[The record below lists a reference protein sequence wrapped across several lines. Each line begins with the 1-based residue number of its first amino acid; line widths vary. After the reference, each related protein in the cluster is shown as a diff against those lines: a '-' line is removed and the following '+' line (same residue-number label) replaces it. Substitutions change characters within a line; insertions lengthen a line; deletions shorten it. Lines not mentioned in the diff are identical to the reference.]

1 MFDSTLMLVAAA
13 FLLAGSVKG
22 VIGLGLPTIGMGLLA
37 LAIPPAQAAAVL
49 IVPSIVTNIV
59 QAAGPGLCSLLVRL
73 WPLLIGVVAGTLAG
87 AGWLDG
93 EGAKTGRLV
102 LGIALIA
109 YAAIGLARWRMVVP
123 PTREKVI
130 GLIVGVFTG
139 LITAATGVFVIP
151 AVPYMQGLGL
161 AKDEL
166 VQALGIAFLVS
177 TLALAFNVALI
188 VTPGPQLVIAS
199 GVALVAALVGLE
211 IGRRVRGRLD
221 PEAFRRWFFVGLGA
235 IGFWL
240 IARALT

>member
-1 MFDSTLMLVAAA
+1 MIDTTLALVAAA
-13 FLLAGSVKG
+13 FLLAGAVKG

-37 LAIPPAQAAAVL
+37 LAMTPAQAAAVL
-49 IVPSIVTNIV
+49 ILPSLVTNVV
-59 QAAGPGLCSLLVRL
+59 QAAGPALRALIARL
-73 WPLLIGVVAGTLAG
+73 WPMLMGVVFGTLAG

-93 EGAKTGRLV
+93 EGARTGRLV
-102 LGIALIA
+102 LGVALVA

-123 PTREKVI
+123 PAREKVI

-151 AVPYMQGLGL
+151 AVPYMQALGL

-177 TLALAFNVALI
+177 TLALAVNVALV
-188 VTPGPQLVIAS
+188 VTPGPDLMAAS
-199 GVALVAALVGLE
+199 GVALIAALVGLE

-221 PEAFRRWFFVGLGA
+221 PDAFRRWFFVGLGA
-235 IGFWL
+235 IGASL